1 MQLDAIFANLGQG
14 AVYAVIAFVF
24 IVIAK
29 KIADKRTVDIDDDH
43 EIGEKS
49 NLAVGLRRT
58 GLYLA
63 FAIAFAGTLGGTG
76 AGFVTDILALL
87 VDGVVITVCLFACR
101 SINDRIMLAHVD
113 NDEEAKKGNIAV
125 GLTECGMYVAT
136 GFVLNGAFFGTSDNI
151 VAGVVS
157 ALVFFVAGQAVLLI
171 GGYCYERMTPFNVR
185 TEIEN
190 GNPAAGVALA
200 GMLIA
205 LGVILRASIAGPSAG
220 WMADFISF
228 GLFAL
233 YGIVLLLI
241 FKKAVDWFLLPGTSI
256 AVEVERDRNV
266 AALALTEAGI
276 VAVAIMISSV
286 M

>member
-1 MQLDAIFANLGQG
+1 MQFNIILANLGQG
-14 AVYAVIAFVF
+14 AVYAVVAFIF

-29 KIADKRTVDIDDDH
+29 KIADKRTTDIDDDH
-43 EIGEKS
+43 EIGENS
-49 NLAVGLRRT
+49 NLAVGFRRT

-63 FAIAFAGTLGGTG
+63 FAIAFAGTLGGIS
-76 AGFVTDILALL
+76 AGFTADILALL
-87 VDGVVITVCLFACR
+87 VDGVVITVCLFTCR
-101 SINDRIMLAHVD
+101 KINDRIMLANID
-113 NDEEAKKGNIAV
+113 NDAEAKNGNVAV

-136 GFVLNGAFFGTSDNI
+136 GFILNGSFFGTSENI
-151 VAGVVS
+151 AAGVAG
-157 ALVFFVAGQAVLLI
+157 ALVFFVVGQAVLLI

-185 TEIEN
+185 EEIKK
-190 GNPAAGVALA
+190 GNAAAGVALA

-205 LGVILRASIAGPSAG
+205 LGVVLRASIAGPSAG
-220 WMADFISF
+220 WTADFIAF
-228 GLFAL
+228 GMYAV
-233 YGIVLLLI
+233 YGIVLLLV

-276 VAVAIMISSV
+276 IAVAIMISSV